1 MKTTMTLL
9 VSMIALMTLPMF
21 GATAQ
26 AGGTQKAEVEGDLA
40 KDKIR
45 DVVRAHLGEV
55 RDCYDDVLAV
65 DPMARAKLVIDF
77 TIGGDGVVT
86 KSAVGAGSDGPAQL
100 GECVSKAV
108 RTWKFPAPSGGGDVK
123 VTYPFLFEPG

>member
-1 MKTTMTLL
+1 MKTTMKLL
-9 VSMIALMTLPMF
+9 VAMVTLMTMPVF

-26 AGGTQKAEVEGDLA
+26 AGDARKPAVEGNLA
-40 KDKIR
+40 KDEIR
-45 DVVRAHLGEV
+45 DVVRAHIGEV
-55 RDCYDDVLAV
+55 RDCYDDVLAI
-65 DPMARAKLVIDF
+65 DPTARAKFVIDF

-86 KSAVGAGSDGPAQL
+86 KSAVGAGSEGPAQL